1 MDKAIY
7 LLNRGAYRKELVENL
22 TQKDLE
28 EWVADEDYED
38 DFSVMKIDCS
48 SYNNPTEALRN
59 EMAYAFDGVEDGEIL
74 SRVQEDYYFFAFGF
88 EES

>member
-7 LLNRGAYRKELVENL
+7 LLDRGAYRKELVENL

-28 EWVADEDYED
+28 EWVADEGYED

-59 EMAYAFDGVEDGEIL
+59 EMAYAFDGVEDDEIL